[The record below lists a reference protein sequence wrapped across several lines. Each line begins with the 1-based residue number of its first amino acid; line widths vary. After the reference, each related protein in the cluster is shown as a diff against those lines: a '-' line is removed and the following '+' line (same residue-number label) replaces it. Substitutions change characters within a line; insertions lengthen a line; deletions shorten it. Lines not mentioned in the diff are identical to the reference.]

1 MCTKKDADTH
11 RSSLMSTDDSGVNDV
26 SLETQYM
33 NRLLRLQ
40 AKKSKLIIGL
50 MSGTSVDGID
60 AVLLRVRGNGVHTA
74 YRQLAFITQPYPRDV
89 RQLIIRNSIAGSSS
103 VEEITRLNFLLG
115 ELFADAAAC
124 VVESAGYSLSNVD
137 LIGSHGQTIHHLP
150 NIWRFAGKRIRATL
164 QIGDPSVIAKR
175 TGVPTVGDFRV
186 GDVGLGGQGA
196 PLVPYLDFLLFR
208 SAAKARG
215 LLNIG
220 GIANITILPK
230 NCKLEDVQAFDTGPG
245 NMVVDAVVNRLYH
258 KPFDRDGKLA
268 MRGRTSG
275 SLLRR
280 LADHPFVRK
289 RPPKSTGR
297 EEFGEKFVNRVLQLG
312 SSLTTQDLLATV
324 AELTPYCVHEN
335 YVRFIEKKVKLDEL
349 VVSGGGAQ
357 NRAIMAGL
365 QKYFRPV
372 PVRTIEE
379 YGVSSDAKE
388 AVCFALLANETIS
401 GNPGNV
407 PAVTGAKERTLLGK
421 ICL

>member
-1 MCTKKDADTH
+1 
-11 RSSLMSTDDSGVNDV
+11 
-26 SLETQYM
+26 
-33 NRLLRLQ
+33 
-40 AKKSKLIIGL
+40 
-50 MSGTSVDGID
+50 
-60 AVLLRVRGNGVHTA
+60 
-74 YRQLAFITQPYPRDV
+74 
-89 RQLIIRNSIAGSSS
+89 
-103 VEEITRLNFLLG
+103 
-115 ELFADAAAC
+115 
-124 VVESAGYSLSNVD
+124 
-137 LIGSHGQTIHHLP
+137 
-150 NIWRFAGKRIRATL
+150 
-164 QIGDPSVIAKR
+164 
-175 TGVPTVGDFRV
+175 
-186 GDVGLGGQGA
+186 
-196 PLVPYLDFLLFR
+196 VPYLDFLLFR
-208 SAAKARG
+208 SSAKARG

-220 GIANITILPK
+220 GIANITILPR

-312 SSLTTQDLLATV
+312 SSLTKQDLLATV

-335 YVRFIEKKVKLDEL
+335 YVRLIEKKVKLDEL

-372 PVRTIEE
+372 PVRTVEE

>member
-1 MCTKKDADTH
+1 
-11 RSSLMSTDDSGVNDV
+11 
-26 SLETQYM
+26 M

-50 MSGTSVDGID
+50 MSGTSVDGVD
-60 AVLLRVRGNGVHTA
+60 AVLLRVRGNGVRTA
-74 YRQLAFITQPYPRDV
+74 YKQLAFITQPYPRNV
-89 RQLIIRNSIAGSSS
+89 RQLIIRNSTAGSSS
-103 VEEITRLNFLLG
+103 VDEIARLNFLLG
-115 ELFADAAAC
+115 ELFADASAR
-124 VVESAGYSLSNVD
+124 VVESVGHKLSDVD

-186 GDVGLGGQGA
+186 GDVALGGQGA
-196 PLVPYLDFLLFR
+196 PLVPYLDFLLFC
-208 SAAKARG
+208 SSAKARG

-220 GIANITILPK
+220 GIANITILPR

-258 KPFDRDGKLA
+258 KPYDRNGKLA
-268 MRGRTSG
+268 MQGRTSG

-280 LADHPFVRK
+280 LGKHPFVRK
-289 RPPKSTGR
+289 KPPKSTGR
-297 EEFGEKFVNRVLQLG
+297 EEFGEGFIKEVLRLG
-312 SSLTTQDLLATV
+312 SSLANQDLLATI
-324 AELTPYCVHEN
+324 AELTAYCVFEN
-335 YVRFIEKKVKLDEL
+335 YVRFIEKRVKLDEL

-372 PVRTIEE
+372 PVKTIEE

-388 AVCFALLANETIS
+388 AVCFALLANETVS